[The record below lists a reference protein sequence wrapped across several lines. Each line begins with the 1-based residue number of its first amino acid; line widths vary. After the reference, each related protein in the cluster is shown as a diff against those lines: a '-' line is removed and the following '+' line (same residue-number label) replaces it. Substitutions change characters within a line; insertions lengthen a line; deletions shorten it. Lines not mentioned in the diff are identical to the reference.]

1 MFSGCLVPPDNKE
14 IKFGSSDQDNPPS
27 AHKNT
32 GVVLVLSHPQK
43 YVPAA
48 ISGGADISEVSWC
61 HMLRQIS
68 SHWGSQKLLQWVV
81 CHGLTAY
88 LFFNNFDKFESHNSL
103 KLSFTNIRGLCSN
116 FVDHELFIEL
126 NSPDI
131 IAPCETNLDESID
144 CDNFSLRGYLP

>member
-1 MFSGCLVPPDNKE
+1 MSRQLFPVVRISLKSLGVICYDRSVLIEV
-14 IKFGSSDQDNPPS
+14 
-27 AHKNT
+27 HKN
-32 GVVLVLSHPQK
+32 
-43 YVPAA
+43 YFN
-48 ISGGADISEVSWC
+48 EWC
-61 HMLRQIS
+61 VMD
-68 SHWGSQKLLQWVV
+68 SQP
-81 CHGLTAY
+81 TF
-88 LFFNNFDKFESHNSL
+88 FFNNFDNFESHNSL